1 MIENLYALVLAGG
14 RGSRFW
20 PLSRRARPKQCVSLA
35 GGPAVIVSTVER
47 LKPLIPVARIFVAT
61 GREMEEAVRE
71 LLPEIPSE
79 NFIVEPWGRNTAP
92 CIGLGAVEIGRR
104 SPDAVMAVFPSD
116 HQIDDGET
124 LRSVVSGAAAAA
136 KATNAFV
143 TIGVE
148 PTRPE
153 TAYGYLE
160 VGPEMGEWGGHS
172 FQKVAR
178 FREKPNIDL
187 AREFAESGQH
197 LWNAGMFVFTVGALK
212 DAFRRFLPRTFEAL
226 ERVTRNPSALEEE
239 WGNMDATSIDY
250 GVMERSNAI
259 LTVRSELGWRDLGTW
274 MSAGETMPRHPGG
287 RGIATQVIAK
297 DASGCVVYAPGK
309 SVALIGVEEVVVVDT
324 EDAILVMKGDRSASI
339 GEIVRDLEAQG
350 HDGLT

>member
-1 MIENLYALVLAGG
+1 MSENLYALVLAGG
-14 RGSRFW
+14 RGARFW
-20 PLSRRARPKQCVSLA
+20 PLSRRSRPKQCVSLG
-35 GGPAVIVSTVER
+35 GGPAALVSTIER
-47 LKPLIPVARIFVAT
+47 LAPLIPRERILIAT
-61 GREMEEAVRE
+61 GREMEAAVRE
-71 LLPEIPSE
+71 LLPDVPSE

-116 HQIDDGET
+116 HQVDDGEA
-124 LRSVVSGAAAAA
+124 LRSVVAGAADAA

-153 TAYGYLE
+153 TGFGYVE
-160 VGPEMGEWGGHS
+160 IGPKMGEWGGHA
-172 FQKVAR
+172 FLKVSR
-178 FREKPNIDL
+178 FREKPSIDL
-187 AREFAESGQH
+187 AKEFVESGHH

-212 DAFRRFLPRTFEAL
+212 DGLRRFLPRTSEAL
-226 ERVTRNPSALEEE
+226 ERVTQNPDVLEDE

-259 LTVRSELGWRDLGTW
+259 LTVRCDFGWRDLGTW
-274 MSAGETMPRHPGG
+274 TAAGETMPRQPGG
-287 RGIATQVIAK
+287 RGVAGQIIAK

-309 SVALIGVEEVVVVDT
+309 AVALVGIEDVVVVDT
-324 EDAILVMKGDRSASI
+324 EDALLVMQGDRSASV
-339 GEIVRDLEAQG
+339 GEIVRELEAQG
-350 HDGLT
+350 RDGLT